1 MWVEWCKAQECAARY
16 EEEIVLVVEEM
27 RRTLAYFKWLTRE
40 WESRAVAP
48 PVDGPGIDDMIRK
61 GISAYAYRQ
70 ARIYRKMKDV
80 FINSWYECLQEKDL
94 GSPWLKRYSPPSQTK
109 CHCLVSLA
117 KRYHSA
123 SASPED
129 LPDDAELE
137 QDVGDDHNDP
147 EEQVF
152 HDDDLYN
159 KLMNN

>member
-1 MWVEWCKAQECAARY
+1 MQERAVRY
-16 EEEIVLVVEEM
+16 EEEIVLVIKEM
-27 RRTLAYFKWLTRE
+27 QRTLAYFKWLTCE
-40 WESRAVAP
+40 WESRAVTP
-48 PVDGPGIDDMIRK
+48 PVDGPGIDNMIRK
-61 GISAYAYRQ
+61 GISAYMYRQ

-94 GSPWLKRYSPPSQTK
+94 GLPWFKWYSPPSQTK
-109 CHCLVSLA
+109 HHRLVSLA

-129 LPDDAELE
+129 LPNNAELE

-159 KLMNN
+159 ELMNN